1 MATIPEFLA
10 LNTCATCLRQ
20 RLDVTKTLTRDDAD
34 NTDEKINSE
43 SAFSASSAVK
53 SSYEP
58 LVLIR
63 IRRYNVVMQ
72 ERDIFDE
79 RQEVKTASFSCPSCR
94 ERNDYDIRWLK
105 RIKRKQTPKNLNADD
120 RARFEKSR
128 DYMVRVDDVLM
139 CKNMRCRKRF
149 DIPSSQTVVFI

>member
-1 MATIPEFLA
+1 MAEYEWY
-10 LNTCATCLRQ
+10 N
-20 RLDVTKTLTRDDAD
+20 
-34 NTDEKINSE
+34 
-43 SAFSASSAVK
+43 AS
-53 SSYEP
+53 
-58 LVLIR
+58 
-63 IRRYNVVMQ
+63 MH

-79 RQEVKTASFSCPSCR
+79 RQEIKTASFSCPNCR

-105 RIKRKQTPKNLNADD
+105 RIKRKQPPRNLNEQE
-120 RARFEKSR
+120 RAQFQKSR